1 MKRALVFG
9 TFDIIHRGH
18 ISFLRQARRR
28 GRWLIV
34 SVARDSFIREMKDR
48 DPVHTEQERI
58 TQLLETGL
66 VDEAYL
72 ADTQIGTY
80 TTVKRARPDV
90 ICFGHDQEALRE
102 NLQQWL
108 DRNGLTIP
116 THTLKSHKAHLY
128 KSSKIRHRRNQENK
142 PVVRD

>member
-18 ISFLRQARRR
+18 ISFLRQARRK

-48 DPVHTEQERI
+48 DPIHTEQERI

-66 VDEAYL
+66 VKEVYL
-72 ADTQIGTY
+72 ADAQIGTY
-80 TTVKRARPDV
+80 TTVRRARPEV
-90 ICFGHDQEALRE
+90 ICFGHDQDALKE
-102 NLQQWL
+102 DLQQWL
-108 DRNGLTIP
+108 VRNEMTIP
-116 THTLKSHKAHLY
+116 THTLRSHKAHRY
-128 KSSKIRHRRNQENK
+128 KSSKIIHRRNQES
-142 PVVRD
+142 RRE

>member
-18 ISFLRQARRR
+18 ISFLRQARRK

-48 DPVHTEQERI
+48 DPIHTEQERI

-66 VDEAYL
+66 VREVYL
-72 ADTQIGTY
+72 ADAQIGTY
-80 TTVKRARPDV
+80 TTVRRARPEV
-90 ICFGHDQEALRE
+90 ICFGHDQDALKKD
-102 NLQQWL
+102 LQQWL
-108 DRNGLTIP
+108 DRNGMDVP
-116 THTLKSHKAHLY
+116 THTLRSHKAHRY
-128 KSSKIRHRRNQENK
+128 KSSKIIHRRNQENK
-142 PVVRD
+142 PANR